1 MAEFNTDLNIP
12 VSRAPTSRELAKW
25 NEAKQRIDRCY
36 TMAKSAVL
44 LWQNLRIMSNFITQ
58 KGISVAPFNAK
69 ELSNLETRFL
79 RAYKEITSIRNLCR
93 QVEDQ
98 ELGLV
103 WTGADFN
110 VVSPPNRSGNIGG
123 FFIPVIAAAV
133 VLLSGLIGRLVFL
146 EKEVKDV
153 RSGYNEILTKSDNTL
168 CSDPSSKTCK
178 EWKST
183 KESKQYEEQKS
194 FSDKLK
200 DSIASVGGKG
210 IGIGIVVL
218 AAMFAFSALRKS

>member
-25 NEAKQRIDRCY
+25 DEAKQRIDRCY
-36 TMAKSAVL
+36 TLAKSAVL
-44 LWQNLRIMSNFITQ
+44 LWQNLQTMSNFITQ

-79 RAYKEITSIRNLCR
+79 RAYKEITSIRDLCR

-178 EWKST
+178 DWKAT
-183 KESKQYEEQKS
+183 KAAQQYEEQKS

-200 DSIASVGGKG
+200 DSIASIGGKG

-218 AAMFAFSALRKS
+218 AALFAFSAWRKS